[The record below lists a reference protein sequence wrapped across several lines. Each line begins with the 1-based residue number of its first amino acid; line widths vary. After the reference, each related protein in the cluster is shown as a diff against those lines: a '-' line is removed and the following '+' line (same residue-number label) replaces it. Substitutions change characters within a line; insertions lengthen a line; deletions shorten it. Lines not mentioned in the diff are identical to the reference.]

1 MRHGMICANHLRHIC
16 MCNHCSWILKQEYE
30 ISSVNTGHFIG
41 RRFMYHIT
49 LEGKSILMM
58 EIIKNEELEIKWGML
73 KVE

>member
-1 MRHGMICANHLRHIC
+1 
-16 MCNHCSWILKQEYE
+16 
-30 ISSVNTGHFIG
+30 
-41 RRFMYHIT
+41 MYHIT